1 LSFISAVKFTNMSE
15 LVFETQRLVV
25 RRYTKDDLDHLYRL
39 NCDEDV
45 MRYIRPTMSL
55 EEAKDFLQKN
65 LELYSEFPLLGRWA
79 TFDRNKNFVGSF
91 AVIHIPGSTDIQL
104 GYALLKQHW
113 GKGYA
118 TELTARGVQ
127 YAEEN
132 GIDPLY
138 AVTEDANVA
147 SQKVLLK
154 NSFEYLYS
162 TKEGEKNL
170 FRYQLK
176 RK

>member
-1 LSFISAVKFTNMSE
+1 MTE
-15 LVFETQRLVV
+15 LVFETERLLV
-25 RRYTKDDLDHLYRL
+25 RRYNSNDLDYLYSL
-39 NCDEDV
+39 NCDEEV

-55 EEAKDFLQKN
+55 EEATDFLQKN

-79 TFDRNKNFVGSF
+79 TFDKQGEFVGSF

-104 GYALLKQHW
+104 GYALLKEHW

-118 TELTARGVQ
+118 TELTARGIQ
-127 YAEEN
+127 YAIDN

-138 AVTEDANVA
+138 AVTEDANVP

-162 TKEGEKNL
+162 TKEGARTL
-170 FRYQLK
+170 FRYQLR